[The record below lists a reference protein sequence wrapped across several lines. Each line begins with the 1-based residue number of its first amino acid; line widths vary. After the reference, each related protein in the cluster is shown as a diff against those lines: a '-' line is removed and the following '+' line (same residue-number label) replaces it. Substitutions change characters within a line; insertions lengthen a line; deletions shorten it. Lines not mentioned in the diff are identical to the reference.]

1 MISNRD
7 KIINIKGKIQMNK
20 GVCILKKSFLSKYFP
35 RNNRMLKATAHCE
48 AKPANFV
55 HWKSSSEFEV
65 FFNL

>member
-20 GVCILKKSFLSKYFP
+20 GVCILKKSFLSKYLP

-55 HWKSSSEFEV
+55 H
-65 FFNL
+65 